1 MIIRPWPVSAKYF
14 DGAFGFCCM
23 HFSCCKVSSV
33 SKILHHQIL
42 PSAQQ
47 TYERM
52 DRLKS
57 ECQPAITLRERQ
69 PAM

>member
-1 MIIRPWPVSAKYF
+1 MIIRRWPASAKYF
-14 DGAFGFCCM
+14 DGAFGLCCM
-23 HFSCCKVSSV
+23 HFSCWKVSSV

-47 TYERM
+47 THERM

-57 ECQPAITLRERQ
+57 ECHPAITLRERQ